1 MALNNGKQNQRL
13 FVIKIVD
20 NKGRKK
26 TILRLLYDEQ
36 EAHSFG
42 YTKVVSVVPLFSEN
56 VGTAEDLMN
65 DNNKDEKGE
74 EII

>member
-1 MALNNGKQNQRL
+1 MSMNPRQSQRL

-36 EAHSFG
+36 EAYSFG

-56 VGTAEDLMN
+56 VGTAEDIMQDQEKEN
-65 DNNKDEKGE
+65 IGDEE
-74 EII
+74 